1 MTYKNLDFD
10 ADKPMQYKELRIKM
24 ASIYENQDQ
33 SLFGRVKAEALPED
47 FEDLDTKEK
56 ALAKAAVKDSKG
68 QIRKSTKRIIEK
80 VKEMRQNFSK
90 AIIKGSMSGSGKLV
104 FEFFGKFVEIW
115 GGFPNVSKL
124 KFGTSTR
131 MLLGQ
136 ENQCDGDFN
145 NISSNSS
152 ADIDDSSQTDENSP
166 LTECFEDFDENLDDD
181 GDDYDPSVSDD
192 VNNKPPFLKKNKLD
206 NVPRLIDDKRKHLQK
221 KTVLCSKG
229 TESY

>member
-115 GGFPNVSKL
+115 GGSPNVSKL

-131 MLLGQ
+131 MMLGRK
-136 ENQCDGDFN
+136 
-145 NISSNSS
+145 ISVME
-152 ADIDDSSQTDENSP
+152 I
-166 LTECFEDFDENLDDD
+166 
-181 GDDYDPSVSDD
+181 
-192 VNNKPPFLKKNKLD
+192 
-206 NVPRLIDDKRKHLQK
+206 LIILIAIA
-221 KTVLCSKG
+221 VLI
-229 TESY
+229 